1 MKVKNEILFA
11 LTALMLASTAF
22 NTIVYTAE
30 ERKVL
35 SRIYIGPEVEV
46 YAPYKCY
53 PDETITVRIT
63 VEALEDIRNAS
74 ATLFISGSK
83 TEGYSPW
90 DASFTLFDTEDL
102 SSGMVQNKTYD
113 VAIPS
118 DISPGSTY
126 GTLFLQWSI
135 YRNSSWEQKWDKPSF
150 RVTYVKNK
158 DYENLQ
164 TTLQNSTTL
173 MYVFLATTITLAIS
187 TAYFARKKPKAKKV
201 RKVK

>member
-1 MKVKNEILFA
+1 MRVKTIILLA
-11 LTALMLASTAF
+11 LPVLLLTSTVF
-22 NTIVYTAE
+22 NPIVYAAE

-35 SRIYIGPEVEV
+35 SRMYVGLGVEV
-46 YAPYKCY
+46 YAPYQCY
-53 PDETITVRIT
+53 PGETITVRIT
-63 VEALEDIRNAS
+63 VEALEDVKNAS

-83 TEGYSPW
+83 SEGYSPW
-90 DASFTLFDTEDL
+90 DTSFTLFDVEDL
-102 SSGMVQNKTYD
+102 SSGMVQNKTHD

-158 DYENLQ
+158 DYESLQ
-164 TTLQNSTTL
+164 TTLQNTTTL

-187 TAYFARKKPKAKKV
+187 TAYFARKKPKAKNV
-201 RKVK
+201 RRVK